1 MKLFDGIPGS
11 ETKQLPNGNSHYEPA
26 EPLPKIKVGDR
37 KLNFD
42 IFPIIEKFRNV
53 LILCTSQHFFF

>member
-26 EPLPKIKVGDR
+26 EPLPKMKVGDR
-37 KLNFD
+37 KFNFD
-42 IFPIIEKFRNV
+42 IFPIIERKLWILNV
-53 LILCTSQHFFF
+53 